1 MNSEQ
6 LDAILKTAH
15 AKEDKEG
22 WRVLPESGTLT
33 LYLAHDGASLTL
45 PRIEALRTEGDIL
58 YARTPKRELY
68 AVVRVDVYAIALDA
82 TAAAGQAVRR
92 AGFG

>member
-1 MNSEQ
+1 MTGEH

-15 AKEDKEG
+15 CTKDKEG
-22 WRVLPESGTLT
+22 WYTLSDGATMT
-33 LYLAHDGASLTL
+33 LHLSHDGASLSVS
-45 PRIEALRTEGDIL
+45 RVEAVRSDGDLL

-68 AVVRVDVYAIALDA
+68 AVVRADVYAIAFDSS
-82 TAAAGQAVRR
+82 AAGQPARR